1 MSHLKSV
8 TVIIT
13 TTLIF
18 GITYSSASLYDDSRV
33 VVVSGGE
40 DHTLVLTADANL
52 WACGDNFWYQLG
64 VDDDTDRTLL
74 VRVHDGNMV
83 TDSNYLENIIGIDA
97 GWKHSLAIDV
107 NNNVWAFGNN
117 DEGQLGIDNQ
127 EPQATPVLVHDGEM
141 VTDSN
146 YLENIIA
153 VSAGRSGEH
162 SLALDKSNHVWS
174 FGRNDYG
181 QLGDGTTTT
190 PRTTPVAVHA
200 GEQNP
205 ENPSAALADIV
216 QISAGEMTSI
226 ALEKIDANDP
236 NYNGRV
242 LTWGSNKWPIEA
254 WYPSGK
260 GKLGNG
266 DITAD
271 SCDLPVLVLRGAQPG
286 DSQYLER
293 IIAVSAGWDHTMALE
308 KLDPFEPNCLG
319 RVFTFGN
326 NGQGYGNKQNPYSVG
341 GRLGNGTYN
350 DANVPVIVL
359 AGEQNPAEPTSPLK
373 NIVAISAGEAHSM
386 ALDIDGNM
394 I

>member
-1 MSHLKSV
+1 MSRSKSV
-8 TVIIT
+8 TAVIALTIVALT
-13 TTLIF
+13 
-18 GITYSSASLYDDSRV
+18 SSAIATPYENSRAIA
-33 VVVSGGE
+33 VSGGE

-52 WACGDNFWYQLG
+52 WACGDNGWYQLG
-64 VDDDTDRTLL
+64 IGDDTSDRKLP
-74 VRVHDGNMV
+74 VRVHGPNDVNFIEDIIAM
-83 TDSNYLENIIGIDA
+83 DS
-97 GWKHSLAIDV
+97 GWKHSLAVDV
-107 NNNVWAFGNN
+107 NNHVWAFGNN
-117 DEGQLGIDNQ
+117 EKGELGDDQ
-127 EPQATPVLVHDGEM
+127 TKYPDSSSPVLVHDGEM

-153 VSAGRSGEH
+153 VSAGRSGEY
-162 SLALDKSNHVWS
+162 SLALDNSNRVWS

-200 GEQNP
+200 GEQNAA
-205 ENPSAALADIV
+205 NPNSALANIV
-216 QISAGEMTSI
+216 QVSAGEMTSI
-226 ALEKIDANDP
+226 ALEKTDANDP

-254 WYPSGK
+254 DYPSGK

-308 KLDPFEPNCLG
+308 ALNPFEPNCLG
-319 RVFTFGN
+319 RVYTFGN
-326 NGQGYGNKQNPYSVG
+326 NG
-341 GRLGNGTYN
+341 
-350 DANVPVIVL
+350 
-359 AGEQNPAEPTSPLK
+359 
-373 NIVAISAGEAHSM
+373 
-386 ALDIDGNM
+386 
-394 I
+394 

>member
-1 MSHLKSV
+1 MSRSKSV
-8 TVIIT
+8 NVIVIIILLT
-13 TTLIF
+13 VGLAVA
-18 GITYSSASLYDDSRV
+18 GPYANSRAIA
-33 VVVSGGE
+33 VSGGE
-40 DHTLVLTADANL
+40 NHTLVLTADANL
-52 WACGDNFWYQLG
+52 WACGDNGHYQLG
-64 VDDDTDRTLL
+64 IGDTTAGKKLL
-74 VRVHDGNMV
+74 VRVHGVNDV
-83 TDSNYLENIIGIDA
+83 SLLENIIGADS
-97 GWKHSLAIDV
+97 GWQHSLAIDV
-107 NNNVWAFGNN
+107 NNNVIAWGRN
-117 DEGQLGIDNQ
+117 DEGQLGDPAIIVYSG
-127 EPQATPVLVHDGEM
+127 TPVQVVDGEM

-200 GEQNP
+200 GRQNP
-205 ENPSAALADIV
+205 ANPNAALVNIV
-216 QISAGEMTSI
+216 QVSAGEMTSI

-236 NYNGRV
+236 NYKGRI
-242 LTWGSNKWPIEA
+242 LTWGSNKWPIDA
-254 WYPSGK
+254 DYPSGK

-308 KLDPFEPNCLG
+308 ALNPFEPNCLG
-319 RVFTFGN
+319 RVYTFGN
-326 NGQGYGNKQNPYSVG
+326 NG
-341 GRLGNGTYN
+341 
-350 DANVPVIVL
+350 
-359 AGEQNPAEPTSPLK
+359 
-373 NIVAISAGEAHSM
+373 
-386 ALDIDGNM
+386 
-394 I
+394 